1 MDSKE
6 QSNDDPQTLLTDWL
20 KTASKFWAKPEPEH
34 VQEHEQEQREEPAAR
49 KKEPPRSVHESLLSV
64 MKTLGVLSSAMGDPL
79 VMNAAFKG
87 ASILPDIVSSLMKS
101 GMQAFSTFQRQLQE
115 KAGKLGASTEYTF
128 DSIDHDTLQVWSTL
142 YEQEIQRYFHIPQ
155 IGLNRFY
162 QERFNKAIDKY
173 NVFLTSLTEFLQ
185 ILQSPFEKTTMAMHV
200 KIEELTTVGALP
212 EDQREY
218 YRMWVKML
226 EGHFMTLFKST
237 DYIESLGSTIAAYN
251 DYLGARNG
259 IIQDMLQSFP
269 IPTNK
274 EMNDLYK
281 EVYLLKKKVREL
293 EKENEKE

>member
-6 QSNDDPQTLLTDWL
+6 QADIDPQALLTDWL
-20 KTASKFWAKPEPEH
+20 KTANKFWAKQEP
-34 VQEHEQEQREEPAAR
+34 EQEQGEEPASM
-49 KKEPPRSVHESLLSV
+49 KKEPPRSVQETMLSV
-64 MKTLGVLSSAMGDPL
+64 MKTLGVLSTAMGDPL
-79 VMNAAFKG
+79 VMNAAVKG

-101 GMQAFSTFQRQLQE
+101 GMQAFTTFQKQLQE
-115 KAGKLGASTEYTF
+115 KAGKIGASAESYTF
-128 DSIDHDTLQVWSTL
+128 DTIDHDTLQTWSTI
-142 YEQEIQRYFHIPQ
+142 YEQEIQRYFNIPQ

-173 NVFLTSLTEFLQ
+173 NIFATSLTEFLQ
-185 ILQSPFEKTTMAMHV
+185 ILQMPFEKATTAMHE
-200 KIEELTTVGALP
+200 KIEELTKGGALP
-212 EDQREY
+212 EDSREY

-226 EGHFMTLFKST
+226 EGHFMTLFKSSH
-237 DYIESLGSTIAAYN
+237 YIEALGSTIAAYD

-293 EKENEKE
+293 ERENEKE